1 MSLKSFGQNAAIY
14 SIGTIALRFTSFL
27 LIPLYTQYLT
37 KGEFGL
43 LQTLLF
49 TIQIIIT
56 FNDVGMRTAVMRFF
70 SDYEKENNISE
81 LLFSSFG
88 VNIFVGILFLIS
100 AAFIPDSSIS
110 ALFNTETIPNIIFF
124 TVLVGV
130 TQTLSITVL
139 SYFRARNEGLK
150 FMFISFGTAILLI
163 TSITIALVVY
173 DLGIIGVLY
182 AQAFTFLIMWLAVLF
197 FILLKHGLKFRL
209 ATFNKLFLFGFP
221 LIFAMSGDLIINTSG
236 NYFLG
241 HFRSLEEVGAFAL
254 AYKIASIS
262 IMILIGP
269 FQMAFEPYIFS
280 NQDKDDLSNT
290 IAKIVTYVTLIY
302 VIISY
307 GIIFVFKD
315 LIDIIGQSL
324 YNDSYV
330 LIFLMLPGIGF
341 TVLNYVGQSL
351 IHMNN
356 KTKST
361 GLIIFVSTF
370 ISLALSYFLTNLYGV
385 YGLIFVI
392 NFYITGSSIAL
403 FYFGNKEYPVKLEYG
418 RLFIISLIG
427 IILFIIVYVLS
438 FENNYIYYSISL
450 LLPSLILFLLYKSK
464 FFTNEEK
471 IKFTNLINN
480 IKTKISILN

>member
-37 KGEFGL
+37 KSEFGL

-56 FNDVGMRTAVMRFF
+56 FNDVGMRTALMRFF

-81 LLFSSFG
+81 LLFSSFTL
-88 VNIFVGILFLIS
+88 NIFAGILFLIV
-100 AAFIPDSSIS
+100 AAFIPDSSI
-110 ALFNTETIPNIIFF
+110 AIFFNTETIPNLVFL

-163 TSITIALVVY
+163 SSITVALVIY

-182 AQAFTFLIMWLAVLF
+182 AQAFTFLIVWLAVLL
-197 FILLKHGLKFRL
+197 FILFKHGFKINFSTFSKLLK
-209 ATFNKLFLFGFP
+209 FGFP
-221 LIFAMSGDLIINTSG
+221 LIFAMSGDLIVNTSG

-241 HFRSLEEVGAFAL
+241 HFRTLEEVGAFAL

-262 IMILIGP
+262 IMVLIGP
-269 FQMAFEPYIFS
+269 FQMAYEPYIFS
-280 NQDKDDLSNT
+280 NQDKNDLSET
-290 IAKIVTYVTLIY
+290 IAKIVTYISLIY

-307 GIIFVFKD
+307 GIIFIFKD
-315 LIDIIGQSL
+315 LIDLIGQSQ
-324 YNDSYV
+324 YNDSYL

-351 IHMNN
+351 IHMNS

-361 GLIIFVSTF
+361 GLIIFVSTA
-370 ISLALSYFLTNLYGV
+370 ISLVLSYFLTNLYGV
-385 YGLIFVI
+385 YGLIFAI
-392 NFYITGSSIAL
+392 NFYIVGSSIAL
-403 FYFGNKEYPVKLEYG
+403 FYFGYKEYPVKLEYK

-427 IILFIIVYVLS
+427 IVLFIVVYLLS
-438 FENNYIYYSISL
+438 FESNYLYYSISIF
-450 LLPSLILFLLYKSK
+450 LPIVILFLLYKSNY
-464 FFTNEEK
+464 FTSEEK
-471 IKFTNLINN
+471 AVFKKMRLTLLTFF
-480 IKTKISILN
+480 KMKK